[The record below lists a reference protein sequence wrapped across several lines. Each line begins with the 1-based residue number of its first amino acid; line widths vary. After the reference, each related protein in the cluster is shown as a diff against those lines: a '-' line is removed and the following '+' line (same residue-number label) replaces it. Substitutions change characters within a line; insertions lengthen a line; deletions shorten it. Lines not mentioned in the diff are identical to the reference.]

1 MKSIK
6 AKLMTSVLIGL
17 FSILIAAL
25 ISVFILRSLAK
36 DFDNVINQELD
47 SREQVN
53 KVLSNFKI
61 QVQEWKNILIRG
73 HDATQYKKY
82 VSRFTEKETEIQNDL
97 VSLQTKGYLPTKLRN
112 QISELQAQHKE
123 LGKQYREGL
132 VLFENAGF
140 NTQAGDKAVKGID
153 RPVVAAL

>member
-61 QVQEWKNILIRG
+61 QVQEWK
-73 HDATQYKKY
+73 
-82 VSRFTEKETEIQNDL
+82 
-97 VSLQTKGYLPTKLRN
+97 
-112 QISELQAQHKE
+112 IS
-123 LGKQYREGL
+123 
-132 VLFENAGF
+132 
-140 NTQAGDKAVKGID
+140 
-153 RPVVAAL
+153 